1 MVVYRGAKLR
11 ASDAKSISVGSYIQ
25 LLGFT
30 STSLQRSE
38 AEKFMDSDSYL
49 FEIHI
54 DKGAQSEE
62 EMKYDHGF
70 VQINRY
76 NLASKAFQK

>member
-11 ASDAKSISVGSYIQ
+11 NSDIKVLEVGSYIE

-30 STSLQRSE
+30 STSLKRSE
-38 AEKFMDSDSYL
+38 AEKFMDGDSYL

-54 DKGAQSEE
+54 EGGAE
-62 EMKYDHGF
+62 K
-70 VQINRY
+70 
-76 NLASKAFQK
+76 